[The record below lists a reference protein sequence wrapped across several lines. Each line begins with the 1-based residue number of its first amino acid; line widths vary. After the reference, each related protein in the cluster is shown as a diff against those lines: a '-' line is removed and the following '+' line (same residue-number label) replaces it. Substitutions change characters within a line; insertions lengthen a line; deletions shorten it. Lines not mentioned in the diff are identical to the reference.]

1 VQLASAAERGLSPA
15 LAFEPPKERAT
26 IANGLIAVPV
36 SRLYDRGNTVVPS
49 RLLGTRL
56 ESPQV
61 VLNPEDAESL
71 KLEMGKPGKVKL
83 NGAQIAVTVRIDNSL
98 SKGTALIPRSLGI
111 PINGPT
117 PIQVEA

>member
-1 VQLASAAERGLSPA
+1 
-15 LAFEPPKERAT
+15 
-26 IANGLIAVPV
+26 
-36 SRLYDRGNTVVPS
+36 
-49 RLLGTRL
+49 
-56 ESPQV
+56 